1 MGEREETG
9 SDNRAFLDFY
19 GTTLPRVE
27 MQNRGGGY
35 REEGLSVPLALTLL
49 MTICSMPLTHAR
61 LSLAMRQRPRLTT
74 QVRIP

>member
-27 MQNRGGGY
+27 RQNRGEGY
-35 REEGLSVPLALTLL
+35 REHIRMLCRFCAFFYSLGLQA
-49 MTICSMPLTHAR
+49 
-61 LSLAMRQRPRLTT
+61 
-74 QVRIP
+74 